1 MRTIVITG
9 ASSGVG
15 REAARHLAAAHD
27 DRLILI
33 GRNPERTN
41 AIASELGAKAIV
53 ADFARLDDV
62 RALAEDLRGE
72 RIDVLANNAGG
83 LFDGPKITDDG
94 YELTF
99 QVNHLAP
106 MLLVHELLPNLM
118 ESQANIITTSS
129 MANLLFGR
137 PALDDVQGLKKF
149 DQHRAYGNAKL
160 ANLLFAQELHRRYH
174 PRISTC
180 SFHPG
185 VVASNFSN
193 GTSSWMRRFYESRL
207 IKPLGISDVQGGENL
222 AYFIDGTPGITWQSG
237 EYYSDRRKPGMK
249 HPFAR
254 KPEHATEHFDICS
267 SLLGITWPA

>member
-15 REAARHLAAAHD
+15 REAARHLAAACD
-27 DRLILI
+27 NRLILV
-33 GRNPERTN
+33 GRNRERTN
-41 AIASELGAKAIV
+41 AIASELGAQAIV

-62 RALAEDLRGE
+62 RALAEQLRGE

-106 MLLVHELLPNLM
+106 MLLVHELLPQLFDSN
-118 ESQANIITTSS
+118 ARVIATSS
-129 MANLLFGR
+129 MANVLFGR
-137 PALDDVQGLKKF
+137 PALDDIQGLNKF

-160 ANLLFAQELHRRYH
+160 ANLIFAQELHRRYH
-174 PRISTC
+174 PRIATC

-185 VVASNFSN
+185 VVASNFSRDT
-193 GTSSWMRRFYESRL
+193 GSWMRKFYESRL
-207 IKPLGISDVQGGENL
+207 IKPFGISDVQGGENL
-222 AYFIDGTPGITWQSG
+222 AYFIDGTPGIAWQSG
-237 EYYSDRRKPGMK
+237 EYYGDRRKAGFK

-254 KPEHATEHFDICS
+254 KPDQSAKHFEICS
-267 SLLGITWPA
+267 SLLGIEWPA